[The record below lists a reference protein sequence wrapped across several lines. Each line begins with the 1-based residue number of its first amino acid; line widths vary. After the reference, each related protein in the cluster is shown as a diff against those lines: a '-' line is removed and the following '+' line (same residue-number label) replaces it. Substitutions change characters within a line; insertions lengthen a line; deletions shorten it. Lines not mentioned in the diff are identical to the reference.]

1 MMDKE
6 QEEKLDREIRAR
18 FLARKYKDMILRV
31 EAVIGVLSMI
41 AGAVLTVM
49 VWNDGYFPGALML
62 IMTGLI
68 NVFLA
73 IKELKDPSDSKL
85 HWLPLFF
92 LVVRR
97 AMFFLNVVLLALVLG
112 TMTNLIQYF

>member
-1 MMDKE
+1 MTEEEKE
-6 QEEKLDREIRAR
+6 QQIDREIRAK
-18 FLARKYKDMILRV
+18 FMARNFKNIFLRV
-31 EAVIGVLSMI
+31 EIIIGVVAMI
-41 AGAVLTVM
+41 AGAVLTIM
-49 VWNDGYFPGALML
+49 VWSDGYFPGALML

-73 IKELKDPSDSKL
+73 IKELMDPTDNIL
-85 HWLPLFF
+85 HWQPLFF

-112 TMTNLIQYF
+112 TMTNLINYF

>member
-1 MMDKE
+1 MENEE
-6 QEEKLDREIRAR
+6 QERKLDREIRAK
-18 FLARKYKDMILRV
+18 FMARTFKNIFLRV
-31 EAVIGVLSMI
+31 EIIIGVLSMI

-49 VWNDGYFPGALML
+49 VWSDGYFPGAVML

-73 IKELKDPSDSKL
+73 AKELVDPSDNVL
-85 HWLPLFF
+85 HWLPIFF
-92 LVVRR
+92 VVVRR